1 MRLEAER
8 YLPRIADGRL
18 ASLIRAVPVVLVDG
32 ARASGKTTSAS
43 RLAGSILRLPADLAL
58 LRSDPQ
64 RVLTSMARPVLIDE
78 WQLAGVEVLWTIK
91 QIVDDDPT
99 PGSFILTG
107 SVEPE
112 TYGPTYPLTG
122 RSARLLLRPMSRR
135 EQIGG
140 GGEPTWID
148 RLRAGEIL
156 RTDSGGRRTELDLL
170 TTSGFPGAVP
180 TNDHRAWLR
189 AYAATVA
196 ERSVDERR
204 DPERVARLLR
214 VLAELESQ
222 AVPDETV
229 WRSADLNR
237 ETLHA
242 YRDMLA
248 RTHVLTPLPGWETN
262 RLKRI
267 TSYPKR
273 QLADTAL
280 ALALAR
286 LGADEL
292 VVHPTLAGRYLESF
306 VAAQLRPEADAVDG
320 HLSHLRTRGGEHE
333 VDIVIDIG
341 GRLIAIDVKAGV
353 NPTPRDVRHLAWFR
367 DRFGDRLDA
376 SLVMHRGEVTFQLV
390 DGVWAVPISS
400 LWSS

>member
-1 MRLEAER
+1 M
-8 YLPRIADGRL
+8 
-18 ASLIRAVPVVLVDG
+18 V
-32 ARASGKTTSAS
+32 
-43 RLAGSILRLPADLAL
+43 
-58 LRSDPQ
+58 
-64 RVLTSMARPVLIDE
+64 RPVLIDE

-248 RTHVLTPLPGWETN
+248 RAHILTPLPAWETN

-353 NPTPRDVRHLAWFR
+353 NPTPRDARHLAWLR

-376 SLVMHRGEVTFQLV
+376 SLVMHRGEATFQLV